1 MKDFLAKPKNQ
12 KFKQKS
18 LSLSIVLATCVFYAV
33 AQTSFSSFSIN
44 AENDLLFSIRN
55 KNSKGE
61 FYETLFLKKDKNDT
75 FEQLSFYPE
84 SMEVFAEGKILQ
96 ISNKM
101 GVITLSLQTNGDKEL
116 KSFTLFEN
124 DKFKQN
130 YDSLQ
135 VSPTGRYISVVEPT
149 DYVFGNLV
157 LHDLKTGKKLFIT
170 DKILQKKQTIL
181 WAEDDSAFVFE
192 KDKFIYFSRPTW
204 LLEKKSEIKVK
215 NEKAFTIVK
224 VAETSIDAVKWRDN
238 NNFYLVEN
246 SKVYMVNA
254 NKVLAYSI
262 YETILQ
268 IKKQLADLPFEFFP
282 QQDKIFYSKNSN
294 SLLLLKDK
302 THLYFWQ
309 LDFFDKNFAR
319 KSSSV
324 PYLLLPQ
331 QAKALQ
337 VLWQNEKPVIWFKTM
352 TESKNEFYAWQ
363 IKNNA
368 FVQIK
373 LARDENILSLS
384 PKANFALVET
394 NKKYSIKNL
403 NTGEKVFNLSA
414 ENLVS
419 SAWLSDNVLVIGT
432 DVALVKIDLQKST
445 SENLLL
451 AQVQDFSW
459 SSDGKK
465 ILAKLKNTDTVLENS
480 SALNWLTSKEKLQTK
495 KNYNDNYRLY
505 VDKVGGVFSNMI
517 YFRSRKDL
525 GTFPLVKNFLE
536 NKITSEQ
543 QGNTKKIAL
552 IFDIMEN
559 SKGLDTVLF
568 TLREKKTPATFF
580 LTSEFINNEPTQ
592 AKKIVQSG
600 QQCASLFLAP
610 FNLSDSKYKVTKEFI
625 QSGLARTEDIFYKAT
640 GAELSL
646 FWHTPYYVISEDV
659 RDLAKTAGYEFILPT
674 IMLPDWVS
682 QNTLSPALV
691 QNSYELVNYIMENL
705 KDGAIIPI
713 QLGDLKNRDD
723 YLYDRLNLLLELFE
737 NYGYVVAPLQ
747 EILNK

>member
-44 AENDLLFSIRN
+44 AENDLLFSISN

-61 FYETLFLKKDKNDT
+61 FYETLFLKKYKNDT

-84 SMEVFAEGKILQ
+84 NMEVFAEGKILQ

-130 YDSLQ
+130 YESLQ

-543 QGNTKKIAL
+543 QGNTKKNAL